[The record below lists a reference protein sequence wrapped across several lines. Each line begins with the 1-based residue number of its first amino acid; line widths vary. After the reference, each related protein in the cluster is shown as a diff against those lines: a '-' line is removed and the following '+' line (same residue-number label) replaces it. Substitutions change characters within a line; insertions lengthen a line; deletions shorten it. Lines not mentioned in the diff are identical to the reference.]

1 MNELAVLF
9 RTAQLFAHNCHNLTK
24 GVTFFSD
31 HSFFGDAYAAYESAY
46 DAVIERMIGLDMSV
60 NLGTVTAVAG
70 EKAGKMTLP
79 GMDAVRMFSAI
90 LELEKE
96 ICVAVKTYAASTT
109 DGTQNLIQGLADESE
124 IRQYKL
130 KQRIR

>member
-46 DAVIERMIGLDMSV
+46 DSVVERMIGMDAEIH
-60 NLGTVTAVAG
+60 LGSITSVAG
-70 EKAGKMTLP
+70 DNAGKMTLM
-79 GMDAVRMFSAI
+79 GEEVGSMFATL
-90 LELEKE
+90 LEAEKS
-96 ICVAVKTYAASTT
+96 ICVAIKTYAAGAS
-109 DGTQNLIQGLADESE
+109 DGTQNLLQGLADESE
-124 IRQYKL
+124 IRQYKI

>member
-9 RTAQLFAHNCHNLTK
+9 RTSQLFAHNCHNLTK

-46 DAVIERMIGLDMSV
+46 DSVVERMIGLEMAV
-60 NLGTVTAVAG
+60 GLGQITAVAG
-70 EKAGKMTLP
+70 TQAGNLTR
-79 GMDAVRMFSAI
+79 GGIEVGQMFAAL

-96 ICVAVKTYAASTT
+96 ICVAVKTYAAGAS
-109 DGTQNLIQGLADESE
+109 DGTQNLLQGLADESE
-124 IRQYKL
+124 IRQYKI